1 MCKCEVSG
9 KIMRLRKALTLISGQ
24 STRSL
29 FFENLRQ
36 ELDRLADE
44 LQLKKTQ
51 VSVRASALSPEDALG
66 STKRKDFVLLQG
78 KERLLQADILGCKG
92 QAFTSA
98 QGDFD
103 GTLEDVLDMQLDDD
117 FQRAVSVASLN
128 AVACC
133 AGKATNTIH
142 CRDKGPELCAR
153 QVVGYFKENFGQPNI
168 LMIGYQP
175 ALAEALNPA
184 FNLVVLDLDPA
195 NIGKTKNGVLI
206 NDGAADLSE
215 RLAACDVIFATGSII
230 CNNTVDVFYRSGK
243 PLIFYGST
251 AAGAAALLDLPRY
264 CPESTAGK

>member
-1 MCKCEVSG
+1 MKE
-9 KIMRLRKALTLISGQ
+9 Q
-24 STRSL
+24 STRSF

-133 AGKATNTIH
+133 AGKATTPFTAGT
-142 CRDKGPELCAR
+142 KGPNCA
-153 QVVGYFKENFGQPNI
+153 
-168 LMIGYQP
+168 P
-175 ALAEALNPA
+175 A
-184 FNLVVLDLDPA
+184 
-195 NIGKTKNGVLI
+195 
-206 NDGAADLSE
+206 
-215 RLAACDVIFATGSII
+215 R
-230 CNNTVDVFYRSGK
+230 
-243 PLIFYGST
+243 
-251 AAGAAALLDLPRY
+251 
-264 CPESTAGK
+264 